1 MNRFALLALALFI
14 APLANAGQ
22 TSATMQ
28 VSARVVASCSVS
40 ADDLR
45 FPDYTSGGPAV
56 RQNADVGLRCTKG
69 APATVYVDGPQ
80 VLTSTAGIP
89 LTYAVRTPA
98 GAPWTNATGVAVLGQ
113 GMTPVALPLT
123 GTIAAGQRVAPGD
136 YQGEVLVRVV
146 Y

>member
-1 MNRFALLALALFI
+1 MNRFALLALALVI
-14 APLANAGQ
+14 VPLVHAGQ

-28 VSARVVASCSVS
+28 VSARVVASCAVSV
-40 ADDLR
+40 DDLR

-56 RQNADVGLRCTKG
+56 RQNADVRLRCTKG

-80 VLTSTAGIP
+80 VLTSTDGIP

-98 GAPWTNATGVAVLGQ
+98 GAPWTSTAGFAVMGQ
-113 GMTPVALPLT
+113 GLNPIALPLS

-136 YQGEVLVRVV
+136 YHGEVLVRVV

>member
-1 MNRFALLALALFI
+1 MNRFALLALALLL
-14 APLANAGQ
+14 APLAHAGQ

-28 VSARVVASCSVS
+28 VSARVVASCAVS

-56 RQNADVGLRCTKG
+56 HQNADVRLRCTKG

-80 VLTSTAGIP
+80 VLTSKDGTP
-89 LTYAVRTPA
+89 LAYAVHTPA
-98 GAPWTNATGVAVLGQ
+98 GAPWTSTAGVAVLGQ
-113 GMTPVALPLT
+113 GIAPVALPLA